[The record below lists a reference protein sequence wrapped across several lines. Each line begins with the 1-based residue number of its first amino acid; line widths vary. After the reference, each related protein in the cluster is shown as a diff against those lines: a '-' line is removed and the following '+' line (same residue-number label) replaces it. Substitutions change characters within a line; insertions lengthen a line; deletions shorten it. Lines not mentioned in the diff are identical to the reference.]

1 MPRQKRLAESNQT
14 SRATASALD
23 ATADSKGEFMRIT
36 IETQENI
43 GRAEKLEQLKAELA
57 IFDGT
62 RSLHKA
68 VDICDWLIENLD
80 MPKKIKVR
88 KG

>member
-1 MPRQKRLAESNQT
+1 
-14 SRATASALD
+14 
-23 ATADSKGEFMRIT
+23 MRIT

-43 GRAEKLEQLKAELA
+43 GRAEKLEQLKAELS
-57 IFDGT
+57 IFDGS
-62 RSLHKA
+62 RSIAKA
-68 VDICDWLIENLD
+68 VQICDWLVENLD

>member
-1 MPRQKRLAESNQT
+1 
-14 SRATASALD
+14 
-23 ATADSKGEFMRIT
+23 MRIT

-57 IFDGT
+57 IFDGS
-62 RSLHKA
+62 RSIAKA
-68 VDICDWLIENLD
+68 VKICDWLIENLD

>member
-1 MPRQKRLAESNQT
+1 MK
-14 SRATASALD
+14 
-23 ATADSKGEFMRIT
+23 IT

-43 GRAEKLEQLKAELA
+43 GKAEKLEKLKAELA
-57 IFDGT
+57 IFDGS
-62 RSLHKA
+62 RSIAKA
-68 VDICDWLIENLD
+68 VQICDWLIDNLD

>member
-1 MPRQKRLAESNQT
+1 MKI
-14 SRATASALD
+14 
-23 ATADSKGEFMRIT
+23 M

-43 GRAEKLEQLKAELA
+43 GKTEKLEKLKAELA
-57 IFDGT
+57 IFDGS
-62 RSLHKA
+62 RSIAKA
-68 VDICDWLIENLD
+68 VQICDWLIDNLD

>member
-1 MPRQKRLAESNQT
+1 
-14 SRATASALD
+14 
-23 ATADSKGEFMRIT
+23 MRIT

-57 IFDGT
+57 IFDESRGIA
-62 RSLHKA
+62 RA
-68 VDICDWLIENLD
+68 VQICDWLIENLD

>member
-1 MPRQKRLAESNQT
+1 MK
-14 SRATASALD
+14 
-23 ATADSKGEFMRIT
+23 IT

-43 GRAEKLEQLKAELA
+43 GKAEKLDKLKAELA
-57 IFDGT
+57 IFDGS
-62 RSLHKA
+62 RSIAKA
-68 VDICDWLIENLD
+68 VQICDWLIDNLD

>member
-1 MPRQKRLAESNQT
+1 
-14 SRATASALD
+14 
-23 ATADSKGEFMRIT
+23 MRIT

-43 GRAEKLEQLKAELA
+43 GKTEKLEKLKAELA
-57 IFDGT
+57 IFDGS
-62 RSLHKA
+62 RSIAKA
-68 VDICDWLIENLD
+68 VQICDWLIENLD

>member
-1 MPRQKRLAESNQT
+1 MK
-14 SRATASALD
+14 
-23 ATADSKGEFMRIT
+23 IT

-43 GRAEKLEQLKAELA
+43 GKTEKLEKLKAELA
-57 IFDGT
+57 IFDGS
-62 RSLHKA
+62 RSIAKA
-68 VDICDWLIENLD
+68 VQICDWLIENLD

>member
-1 MPRQKRLAESNQT
+1 MK
-14 SRATASALD
+14 
-23 ATADSKGEFMRIT
+23 IT

-43 GRAEKLEQLKAELA
+43 GKTEKLEKLKAELA
-57 IFDGT
+57 IFDGS
-62 RSLHKA
+62 RSIAKA
-68 VDICDWLIENLD
+68 VQICDWLIDNLD

>member
-1 MPRQKRLAESNQT
+1 MK
-14 SRATASALD
+14 
-23 ATADSKGEFMRIT
+23 IT

-43 GRAEKLEQLKAELA
+43 SKTEKLEKLKAELA
-57 IFDGT
+57 IFDGS
-62 RSLHKA
+62 RSIAKA
-68 VDICDWLIENLD
+68 VQICDWLIDNLD

>member
-1 MPRQKRLAESNQT
+1 
-14 SRATASALD
+14 
-23 ATADSKGEFMRIT
+23 MRIT

-43 GRAEKLEQLKAELA
+43 GGAEKLEQLKAELA

-62 RSLHKA
+62 RSLSKA
-68 VDICDWLIENLD
+68 VYICDWLIENLD